1 MYGGSSDGEGHDVA
15 GGTAR
20 KIPPASSMLWVRNL
34 RRFIGSGAGLGSE
47 ALMEL
52 ETKRI
57 LLDIFKEKQQKSA
70 EAGTIPSF
78 YKKKPEEGSISH
90 RVQRLAKYRFLKKQS
105 DLLLNADDL
114 DAMWVCLRENCVID
128 DATGAEKMN
137 YEDFCH
143 IASVCTEQIGPKC
156 RRFFSPSNFMKFEK
170 DESGR
175 IAILP
180 FYLYVMRTVSLT
192 QARIDMSELDEDSDG
207 FLQPHEMEAYIR
219 GLIPNLAQLRDMPTA
234 FVQMYCRIAAHK
246 FFFFCDPN
254 RRGKACIKK
263 VLLSNCLQE
272 LMELHQESEEEVTD
286 TEQAENWFSLTSA
299 QRICDM
305 FLALDKD
312 MNGTLSKQE
321 LREYADGTLTDIFI
335 ERVFDEH
342 VRRGKLGGGNS
353 REMDFESFLDFV
365 LALENKDTPEGLT
378 YLFRCLDLHGKGFL
392 TTADIHTLFRDV
404 HHKWIEGG
412 NYELCIEDVR
422 DEIWD
427 MVKPGDPLKITLA
440 DLLACKQGGTVASML
455 IDVRGFWA
463 HDNREN
469 LLQEEEEPEEE
480 GERERGRGAN
490 APCCHSSS
498 RIELNMPTTP
508 FPTNPLIALQPNI
521 EDNKSKTL
529 KGRMGQFL
537 KGSDDP
543 KNNWQRKSG
552 KTIQCTYLLRK
563 AWILFGM
570 PASVAAIV
578 GGVGGFVALLVITIL
593 CLWFCVSHYKM
604 FSNKNSETE
613 SSAPSA
619 VVEMKRGRSSSS
631 TAPPLM
637 MGGAQEAMQFRL
649 EDLEQATRNFDE
661 SNLIGCGSFGLVYKG
676 ILCDGTVVAI
686 KRHIGPPMQGFS
698 EEVKYLARIHHRHI
712 VTLLGYF
719 QDNGHQML
727 IYEYLPNGS
736 VSNHLY
742 GKYSTVKLEFKQ
754 RLSIAVGAARGLC
767 HLHGQSPSLV
777 HGNFKTANVLV
788 DENFISKVA
797 DAGVSKLVGGTEAA
811 GPSSP
816 NINAFKDPEI
826 VQTGRIF
833 ETTDVYS
840 FGIFLLELI
849 TGKEASE
856 MGSSEIR
863 LQWIERHLIS
873 NDIVDRRL
881 EGNFTAEA
889 MRDFIRLAIR
899 CMTIPGRLR
908 PNMEMVS
915 SELEEILD
923 KEIMLTTV
931 VGEGTDITLGSHLFT
946 K

>member
-1 MYGGSSDGEGHDVA
+1 MYSGSSDGESHEA
-15 GGTAR
+15 ATQR
-20 KIPPASSMLWVRNL
+20 KIPPVSSMLWVRNL
-34 RRFIGSGAGLGSE
+34 RRYIGSGAGLGSE

-78 YKKKPEEGSISH
+78 YKKACIKIICSCITFKIPYYHGLILLFVSSFCFCFCLVQKPEEGSISH
-90 RVQRLAKYRFLKKQS
+90 RVQKLAKYRFLKKQS

-143 IASVCTEQIGPKC
+143 IASVCSEQIGPKC

-219 GLIPNLAQLRDMPTA
+219 GLIPNLAQLRDMPAA

-246 FFFFCDPN
+246 FSFFCDPH

-299 QRICDM
+299 QHM

-321 LREYADGTLTDIFI
+321 LKEYADGTLTEIFI

-342 VRRGKLGGGNS
+342 VRRCKIGAGSN
-353 REMDFESFLDFV
+353 REMDFDSFLDFV

-378 YLFRCLDLHGKGFL
+378 YLFRCLDLNGRGFL
-392 TTADIHTLFRDV
+392 TTADIHSLFRDV
-404 HHKWIEGG
+404 HQKWIEGG

-427 MVKPGDPLKITLA
+427 MVKPADPLRITLA

-480 GERERGRGAN
+480 
-490 APCCHSSS
+490 S
-498 RIELNMPTTP
+498 
-508 FPTNPLIALQPNI
+508 
-521 EDNKSKTL
+521 
-529 KGRMGQFL
+529 
-537 KGSDDP
+537 
-543 KNNWQRKSG
+543 
-552 KTIQCTYLLRK
+552 
-563 AWILFGM
+563 
-570 PASVAAIV
+570 
-578 GGVGGFVALLVITIL
+578 
-593 CLWFCVSHYKM
+593 
-604 FSNKNSETE
+604 
-613 SSAPSA
+613 
-619 VVEMKRGRSSSS
+619 
-631 TAPPLM
+631 
-637 MGGAQEAMQFRL
+637 
-649 EDLEQATRNFDE
+649 
-661 SNLIGCGSFGLVYKG
+661 
-676 ILCDGTVVAI
+676 
-686 KRHIGPPMQGFS
+686 
-698 EEVKYLARIHHRHI
+698 
-712 VTLLGYF
+712 
-719 QDNGHQML
+719 
-727 IYEYLPNGS
+727 
-736 VSNHLY
+736 
-742 GKYSTVKLEFKQ
+742 
-754 RLSIAVGAARGLC
+754 
-767 HLHGQSPSLV
+767 
-777 HGNFKTANVLV
+777 
-788 DENFISKVA
+788 
-797 DAGVSKLVGGTEAA
+797 
-811 GPSSP
+811 
-816 NINAFKDPEI
+816 
-826 VQTGRIF
+826 
-833 ETTDVYS
+833 
-840 FGIFLLELI
+840 
-849 TGKEASE
+849 
-856 MGSSEIR
+856 
-863 LQWIERHLIS
+863 
-873 NDIVDRRL
+873 
-881 EGNFTAEA
+881 
-889 MRDFIRLAIR
+889 
-899 CMTIPGRLR
+899 
-908 PNMEMVS
+908 
-915 SELEEILD
+915 
-923 KEIMLTTV
+923 
-931 VGEGTDITLGSHLFT
+931 
-946 K
+946 

>member
-1 MYGGSSDGEGHDVA
+1 MYSGSSDGESHEAV
-15 GGTAR
+15 TQR

-34 RRFIGSGAGLGSE
+34 RRYIGSGAGLGSE

-78 YKKKPEEGSISH
+78 YKKKPEEGSISN

-219 GLIPNLAQLRDMPTA
+219 GLIPNLAQLQDMPTP

-246 FFFFCDPN
+246 FFFFCDPH

-299 QRICDM
+299 QRIC
-305 FLALDKD
+305 
-312 MNGTLSKQE
+312 
-321 LREYADGTLTDIFI
+321 
-335 ERVFDEH
+335 VFDEH
-342 VRRGKLGGGNS
+342 VRRGKTGAANN

-378 YLFRCLDLHGKGFL
+378 YLFRCLDLHGREFL
-392 TTADIHTLFRDV
+392 TTADIHSLFRDV
-404 HHKWIEGG
+404 HQKWIEGG

-427 MVKPGDPLKITLA
+427 MVKPVDPLRITLA
-440 DLLACKQGGTVASML
+440 DLLSCKQGGTVASML

-480 GERERGRGAN
+480 
-490 APCCHSSS
+490 
-498 RIELNMPTTP
+498 
-508 FPTNPLIALQPNI
+508 
-521 EDNKSKTL
+521 
-529 KGRMGQFL
+529 
-537 KGSDDP
+537 
-543 KNNWQRKSG
+543 
-552 KTIQCTYLLRK
+552 
-563 AWILFGM
+563 
-570 PASVAAIV
+570 
-578 GGVGGFVALLVITIL
+578 
-593 CLWFCVSHYKM
+593 
-604 FSNKNSETE
+604 
-613 SSAPSA
+613 
-619 VVEMKRGRSSSS
+619 
-631 TAPPLM
+631 
-637 MGGAQEAMQFRL
+637 
-649 EDLEQATRNFDE
+649 
-661 SNLIGCGSFGLVYKG
+661 
-676 ILCDGTVVAI
+676 
-686 KRHIGPPMQGFS
+686 
-698 EEVKYLARIHHRHI
+698 
-712 VTLLGYF
+712 
-719 QDNGHQML
+719 
-727 IYEYLPNGS
+727 
-736 VSNHLY
+736 
-742 GKYSTVKLEFKQ
+742 
-754 RLSIAVGAARGLC
+754 
-767 HLHGQSPSLV
+767 
-777 HGNFKTANVLV
+777 
-788 DENFISKVA
+788 
-797 DAGVSKLVGGTEAA
+797 
-811 GPSSP
+811 
-816 NINAFKDPEI
+816 
-826 VQTGRIF
+826 
-833 ETTDVYS
+833 
-840 FGIFLLELI
+840 
-849 TGKEASE
+849 
-856 MGSSEIR
+856 
-863 LQWIERHLIS
+863 
-873 NDIVDRRL
+873 
-881 EGNFTAEA
+881 
-889 MRDFIRLAIR
+889 
-899 CMTIPGRLR
+899 
-908 PNMEMVS
+908 
-915 SELEEILD
+915 
-923 KEIMLTTV
+923 
-931 VGEGTDITLGSHLFT
+931 
-946 K
+946 

>member
-1 MYGGSSDGEGHDVA
+1 MYSGSSDGEGHEA
-15 GGTAR
+15 SAPR
-20 KIPPASSMLWVRNL
+20 KIPPPSSMLWVRNL
-34 RRFIGSGAGLGSE
+34 RRYIGSGAGLGSE

-90 RVQRLAKYRFLKKQS
+90 RVQRLAKYRFLRKQS

-207 FLQPHEMEAYIR
+207 FLQSHEMEAYIR

-234 FVQMYCRIAAHK
+234 FIQMYCRIAAHK
-246 FFFFCDPN
+246 FFFFCDPH

-263 VLLSNCLQE
+263 ILLSNCLQE

-335 ERVFDEH
+335 ERAFDEH
-342 VRRGKLGGGNS
+342 VRSGKSGGNNA

-378 YLFRCLDLHGKGFL
+378 YLFRCLDLHGRGFL
-392 TTADIHTLFRDV
+392 TTADIHTLFSMEEKEGKHHQAEMFPDTIFLEKTSVFSYLWWFNV
-404 HHKWIEGG
+404 HQKWIEGG

-427 MVKPGDPLKITLA
+427 MVKPADPLRITLA

-480 GERERGRGAN
+480 
-490 APCCHSSS
+490 
-498 RIELNMPTTP
+498 
-508 FPTNPLIALQPNI
+508 
-521 EDNKSKTL
+521 
-529 KGRMGQFL
+529 
-537 KGSDDP
+537 
-543 KNNWQRKSG
+543 
-552 KTIQCTYLLRK
+552 
-563 AWILFGM
+563 
-570 PASVAAIV
+570 
-578 GGVGGFVALLVITIL
+578 
-593 CLWFCVSHYKM
+593 
-604 FSNKNSETE
+604 
-613 SSAPSA
+613 
-619 VVEMKRGRSSSS
+619 
-631 TAPPLM
+631 
-637 MGGAQEAMQFRL
+637 
-649 EDLEQATRNFDE
+649 
-661 SNLIGCGSFGLVYKG
+661 
-676 ILCDGTVVAI
+676 
-686 KRHIGPPMQGFS
+686 
-698 EEVKYLARIHHRHI
+698 
-712 VTLLGYF
+712 
-719 QDNGHQML
+719 
-727 IYEYLPNGS
+727 
-736 VSNHLY
+736 
-742 GKYSTVKLEFKQ
+742 
-754 RLSIAVGAARGLC
+754 
-767 HLHGQSPSLV
+767 
-777 HGNFKTANVLV
+777 
-788 DENFISKVA
+788 
-797 DAGVSKLVGGTEAA
+797 
-811 GPSSP
+811 
-816 NINAFKDPEI
+816 
-826 VQTGRIF
+826 
-833 ETTDVYS
+833 
-840 FGIFLLELI
+840 
-849 TGKEASE
+849 
-856 MGSSEIR
+856 
-863 LQWIERHLIS
+863 
-873 NDIVDRRL
+873 
-881 EGNFTAEA
+881 
-889 MRDFIRLAIR
+889 
-899 CMTIPGRLR
+899 
-908 PNMEMVS
+908 
-915 SELEEILD
+915 
-923 KEIMLTTV
+923 
-931 VGEGTDITLGSHLFT
+931 
-946 K
+946 

>member
-1 MYGGSSDGEGHDVA
+1 MYSGSSDGESHEA
-15 GGTAR
+15 AQR
-20 KIPPASSMLWVRNL
+20 RIPPASSMLWVRNL

-70 EAGTIPSF
+70 EGGTIPSF

-219 GLIPNLAQLRDMPTA
+219 GLIPNLAQLQDMPAA
-234 FVQMYCRIAAHK
+234 FIQMYCRIAAHK
-246 FFFFCDPN
+246 FFFFCDPH

-286 TEQAENWFSLTSA
+286 SEQAENWFSLTSA

-321 LREYADGTLTDIFI
+321 LGEYADGTLTGIFI
-335 ERVFDEH
+335 ERVYDEHVFVMLLIVYDEH
-342 VRRGKLGGGNS
+342 VRRGKGGGGNT

-365 LALENKDTPEGLT
+365 LALENKDTPEGLA
-378 YLFRCLDLHGKGFL
+378 YLFRCLDLSGRGFL
-392 TTADIHTLFRDV
+392 ITPDIHSLFRDV
-404 HHKWIEGG
+404 HQKWIEGG

-427 MVKPGDPLKITLA
+427 MVKPADPLRITLA

-480 GERERGRGAN
+480 
-490 APCCHSSS
+490 
-498 RIELNMPTTP
+498 
-508 FPTNPLIALQPNI
+508 
-521 EDNKSKTL
+521 
-529 KGRMGQFL
+529 
-537 KGSDDP
+537 
-543 KNNWQRKSG
+543 
-552 KTIQCTYLLRK
+552 
-563 AWILFGM
+563 
-570 PASVAAIV
+570 
-578 GGVGGFVALLVITIL
+578 
-593 CLWFCVSHYKM
+593 
-604 FSNKNSETE
+604 
-613 SSAPSA
+613 
-619 VVEMKRGRSSSS
+619 
-631 TAPPLM
+631 
-637 MGGAQEAMQFRL
+637 
-649 EDLEQATRNFDE
+649 
-661 SNLIGCGSFGLVYKG
+661 
-676 ILCDGTVVAI
+676 
-686 KRHIGPPMQGFS
+686 
-698 EEVKYLARIHHRHI
+698 
-712 VTLLGYF
+712 
-719 QDNGHQML
+719 
-727 IYEYLPNGS
+727 
-736 VSNHLY
+736 
-742 GKYSTVKLEFKQ
+742 
-754 RLSIAVGAARGLC
+754 
-767 HLHGQSPSLV
+767 
-777 HGNFKTANVLV
+777 
-788 DENFISKVA
+788 
-797 DAGVSKLVGGTEAA
+797 
-811 GPSSP
+811 
-816 NINAFKDPEI
+816 
-826 VQTGRIF
+826 
-833 ETTDVYS
+833 
-840 FGIFLLELI
+840 
-849 TGKEASE
+849 
-856 MGSSEIR
+856 
-863 LQWIERHLIS
+863 
-873 NDIVDRRL
+873 
-881 EGNFTAEA
+881 
-889 MRDFIRLAIR
+889 
-899 CMTIPGRLR
+899 
-908 PNMEMVS
+908 
-915 SELEEILD
+915 
-923 KEIMLTTV
+923 
-931 VGEGTDITLGSHLFT
+931 
-946 K
+946 

>member
-1 MYGGSSDGEGHDVA
+1 MYSGSSDGEGTDA
-15 GGTAR
+15 PAQR
-20 KIPPASSMLWVRNL
+20 KIPPPSSMLWVRNL
-34 RRFIGSGAGLGSE
+34 RRYIGSGAGLGSE

-219 GLIPNLAQLRDMPTA
+219 GLIPNLAQLRDMPAA

-246 FFFFCDPN
+246 FFFFCDPH

-263 VLLSNCLQE
+263 ILLSNCLQE
-272 LMELHQESEEEVTD
+272 LMELHQETEEEVTD

-299 QRICDM
+299 QRICAFVGAVFEFPLNHWELSLQCVISLGIWERGGEGDSENQTHTYWYSYQLYHM

-342 VRRGKLGGGNS
+342 VRRGKIGGGNA

-365 LALENKDTPEGLT
+365 LALENKDAPEGLT
-378 YLFRCLDLHGKGFL
+378 YLFRCLDLQGRGFL

-404 HHKWIEGG
+404 HQKWIEGG

-427 MVKPGDPLKITLA
+427 MVKPSDSLRISLA
-440 DLLACKQGGTVASML
+440 DLLSCKQGGTVASML

-469 LLQEEEEPEEE
+469 LLQEEEEPQEE
-480 GERERGRGAN
+480 G
-490 APCCHSSS
+490 
-498 RIELNMPTTP
+498 
-508 FPTNPLIALQPNI
+508 
-521 EDNKSKTL
+521 
-529 KGRMGQFL
+529 
-537 KGSDDP
+537 
-543 KNNWQRKSG
+543 
-552 KTIQCTYLLRK
+552 
-563 AWILFGM
+563 
-570 PASVAAIV
+570 
-578 GGVGGFVALLVITIL
+578 
-593 CLWFCVSHYKM
+593 
-604 FSNKNSETE
+604 
-613 SSAPSA
+613 
-619 VVEMKRGRSSSS
+619 
-631 TAPPLM
+631 
-637 MGGAQEAMQFRL
+637 
-649 EDLEQATRNFDE
+649 
-661 SNLIGCGSFGLVYKG
+661 
-676 ILCDGTVVAI
+676 
-686 KRHIGPPMQGFS
+686 
-698 EEVKYLARIHHRHI
+698 
-712 VTLLGYF
+712 
-719 QDNGHQML
+719 
-727 IYEYLPNGS
+727 
-736 VSNHLY
+736 
-742 GKYSTVKLEFKQ
+742 
-754 RLSIAVGAARGLC
+754 
-767 HLHGQSPSLV
+767 
-777 HGNFKTANVLV
+777 
-788 DENFISKVA
+788 
-797 DAGVSKLVGGTEAA
+797 
-811 GPSSP
+811 
-816 NINAFKDPEI
+816 
-826 VQTGRIF
+826 
-833 ETTDVYS
+833 
-840 FGIFLLELI
+840 
-849 TGKEASE
+849 
-856 MGSSEIR
+856 
-863 LQWIERHLIS
+863 
-873 NDIVDRRL
+873 
-881 EGNFTAEA
+881 
-889 MRDFIRLAIR
+889 
-899 CMTIPGRLR
+899 
-908 PNMEMVS
+908 
-915 SELEEILD
+915 
-923 KEIMLTTV
+923 
-931 VGEGTDITLGSHLFT
+931 
-946 K
+946 